1 MTARLM
7 QRQHDGPHLLRQCD
21 GLCGQV
27 DMAINHYIEAGQY
40 VKAVEAAISSRQW
53 AKAVEFVD
61 KLEPKISLPLYKRIA
76 VHYEETSQYAEAE
89 RFYLKAHCP
98 QVR

>member
-1 MTARLM
+1 
-7 QRQHDGPHLLRQCD
+7 
-21 GLCGQV
+21 
-27 DMAINHYIEAGQY
+27 MAINHYIEAGQY

-98 QVR
+98 QVRQP